1 MILMTSS
8 SHEEGVDR
16 QWSIL
21 TKEFLSDTDGNLSGL
36 KIAEIKWGLNDQGKM
51 GFEEV
56 TGTERI
62 IPCELALLAIG
73 FIGAEKSGLVEELK
87 LQPDER
93 GNLKTDNYMT
103 SRKGVFAAG
112 DMRRGQSL
120 VVWAISEGR
129 EAARAIDEW
138 LMGFSNLEAKDESFV
153 HLERE
158 P

>member
-62 IPCELALLAIG
+62 IPCELALLSIG